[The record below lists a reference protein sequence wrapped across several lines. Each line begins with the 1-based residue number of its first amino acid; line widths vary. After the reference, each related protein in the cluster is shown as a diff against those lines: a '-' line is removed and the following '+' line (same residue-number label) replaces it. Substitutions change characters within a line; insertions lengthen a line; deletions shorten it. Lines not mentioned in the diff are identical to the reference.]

1 MGHHANSESTFDR
14 HRHSPN
20 GALPQQNDRVAETE
34 HGTIIRTRWRTMDRA
49 AAPAPLSR
57 IAKTRC
63 CLFAVN
69 CASIGCPALRPE
81 AFTAAQLDAQ
91 LDDQTRRFLRDR
103 TRNRYVAGDDL
114 LLLSPIFNWYAGDF
128 ETGSRGSESVAAF
141 VALYADAIGAD
152 PALAARL
159 KADDVEIDYLDYD
172 WALNAK

>member
-1 MGHHANSESTFDR
+1 M
-14 HRHSPN
+14 
-20 GALPQQNDRVAETE
+20 
-34 HGTIIRTRWRTMDRA
+34 
-49 AAPAPLSR
+49 
-57 IAKTRC
+57 
-63 CLFAVN
+63 N
-69 CASIGCPALRPE
+69 CAAIGCPALRPE

-128 ETGSRGSESVAAF
+128 ETGWRGSESVAAF

>member
-1 MGHHANSESTFDR
+1 
-14 HRHSPN
+14 
-20 GALPQQNDRVAETE
+20 
-34 HGTIIRTRWRTMDRA
+34 MDRA

-128 ETGSRGSESVAAF
+128 ETGWRGSESVAAF